1 MHSTRSG
8 EEEEGKKGERVG
20 SCLVV
25 RWDDGDHC
33 DRAGDCERA
42 MVWSIWQER
51 EGGRARAERAG
62 GERTRDQSGVTWE
75 GWHGRIGRQTC

>member
-1 MHSTRSG
+1 MEGEKKLSRPECMHSTRSG

-25 RWDDGDHC
+25 RWDDGDHR

-51 EGGRARAERAG
+51 EGG
-62 GERTRDQSGVTWE
+62 SGR
-75 GWHGRIGRQTC
+75 GRG